1 MDGDASILGVLFLL
15 LAPTVGR
22 AQLGPNLVINGD
34 FENHN
39 GSGCQIDLTAGY
51 FGHAVPNATAFGLA
65 NEIDVMSGACYGPA
79 AISGSTKVG
88 IRTRPVTQA
97 RDEFSLDLYAS
108 VVAGSVY
115 ELSLWVLSG
124 RTSNSS
130 IGRVEVGLTIDPHT
144 MGTVFF
150 TAPAPAPAQWTR
162 LVIVFI
168 APVNG
173 DWLTVSSGQT
183 EGWTHV
189 DGIELRLTGCSSLP
203 VTYCTPKVN
212 SLGCI
217 PSIGSTG
224 CASASNA
231 PPFVISA
238 SQVRNQ
244 KVGLLL
250 YGVNGRA
257 AAPFGGGILCVNS
270 PVKRSVAASSGGS
283 SLPAIDCSGVYALD
297 MNAFAAGALGG
308 NPVAALTVP
317 GTKVDSQWWGR
328 DTGFTA
334 PNNVTLSDALEYVVG
349 N

>member
-39 GSGCQIDLTAGY
+39 GSGCQFDLTAGY

-173 DWLTVSSGQT
+173 D
-183 EGWTHV
+183 
-189 DGIELRLTGCSSLP
+189 
-203 VTYCTPKVN
+203 
-212 SLGCI
+212 
-217 PSIGSTG
+217 
-224 CASASNA
+224 
-231 PPFVISA
+231 
-238 SQVRNQ
+238 
-244 KVGLLL
+244 
-250 YGVNGRA
+250 
-257 AAPFGGGILCVNS
+257 
-270 PVKRSVAASSGGS
+270 
-283 SLPAIDCSGVYALD
+283 
-297 MNAFAAGALGG
+297 
-308 NPVAALTVP
+308 
-317 GTKVDSQWWGR
+317 
-328 DTGFTA
+328 
-334 PNNVTLSDALEYVVG
+334 
-349 N
+349 